1 MTTNAY
7 TGNPTAATRRNASLR
22 RMDPMRKTS
31 LAAGVLYLITFV
43 SIPTLALY
51 KPVKD
56 HVGTFILGSGSD
68 TGVLWGALSEIVV
81 GLAGIGTAVVLYPV
95 TRRVSRTAAL
105 GLVAARIL
113 ETSLIFVGVMSMLSI
128 ITLRTDVAGTAGVD
142 ANSLITTGHSL
153 VANYNRSFLV
163 SQSLM
168 PVFCDLL
175 LGYLL
180 YRSGLVPRIL
190 PIIAFVGAPLQF
202 ASFIAIFLGA
212 YSSTSPLA
220 ALAALPVAVFEFS
233 FGVYLIVKGFRPAPT
248 IAGATR
254 ASARDAVASAQA

>member
-1 MTTNAY
+1 MKEHDMTTD
-7 TGNPTAATRRNASLR
+7 TRPTAATRPASR
-22 RMDPMRKTS
+22 HRMDPMRKTA
-31 LAAGVLYLITFV
+31 LAAGILYVVTFV
-43 SIPTLALY
+43 SIPTLKLY
-51 KPVKD
+51 NPVKD
-56 HVGTFILGSGSD
+56 HVGTFILGGGSD
-68 TGVLWGALSEIVV
+68 AGVLWGAFSEVIV
-81 GLAGIGTAVVLYPV
+81 GLAGIGTAVALYPV

-113 ETSLIFVGVMSMLSI
+113 EASLILVGVVSMLSI
-128 ITLRTDVAGTAGVD
+128 ITLRTDVAGTAGID
-142 ANSLITTGHSL
+142 TNSLITTGHTL

-168 PVFCDLL
+168 PVFTDLL

-202 ASFIAIFLGA
+202 ASWIAIFLGA
-212 YSSTSPLA
+212 YTNSSSLA

-233 FGVYLIVKGFRPAPT
+233 FGVYLIVKGFRRMPIT
-248 IAGATR
+248 
-254 ASARDAVASAQA
+254 DAVSS